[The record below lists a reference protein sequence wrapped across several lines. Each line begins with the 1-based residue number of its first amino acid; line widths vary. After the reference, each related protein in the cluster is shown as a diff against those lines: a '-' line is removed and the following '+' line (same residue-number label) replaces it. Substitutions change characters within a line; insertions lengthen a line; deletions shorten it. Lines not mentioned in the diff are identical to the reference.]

1 MKRVGFTES
10 VDYSCLEDLRSTNPF
25 RRLAML
31 CLDYCGIEECKAG
44 YAFGPYVREDYVI
57 HFVFAGRGKY
67 RVENREEMSM
77 PTGSMFLNSPGVRT
91 WYQADVADPWSY
103 AWVGFNGYR
112 AQEFVHKIGFSEKKL
127 ALPAPEIEEILGC
140 IRRMLDARA
149 LTDVNEM
156 IRISELYKLFGILMR
171 GRPDRRDTQQSDYA
185 SQQYVHCAVN
195 YMSANYPNRLQ
206 IDDIA
211 NTLGISRGYL
221 TSCFKKHMCLS
232 PQEFLI
238 RLRMEKAAYLLSH
251 TTDPIGQ
258 ISDQVG
264 YSDQLSFS
272 KAFKQ
277 HYQMSPKAY
286 RESDVHLEIVSHKGD
301 YIGDEPL

>member
-10 VDYSCLEDLRSTNPF
+10 VNYSCLEDLRSTNPF

-31 CLDYCGIEECKAG
+31 CLDYCGIEACKPG

-57 HFVFAGRGKY
+57 HFVLSGRGKY
-67 RVENREEMSM
+67 RVEGREELSLSA
-77 PTGSMFLNSPGVRT
+77 GNLFLISPGVRT
-91 WYQADVADPWSY
+91 WYQADVEEPWSY

-112 AQEFVHKIGFSEKKL
+112 AQEFVHKIGFSDKKL
-127 ALPAPEIEEILGC
+127 VLRLEHLDEAVDC

-149 LTDVNEM
+149 LTDVNELT
-156 IRISELYKLFGILMR
+156 RISELYKLFSILVR
-171 GRPDRRDTQQSDYA
+171 ERPERRDTQQGDYA
-185 SQQYVHCAVN
+185 SRQYVHCAVN
-195 YMSANYPNRLQ
+195 YMSANYANRLQ

-221 TSCFKKHMCLS
+221 TSCFKKHMDIS

-264 YSDQLSFS
+264 YNDQLSFS

-286 RESDVHLEIVSHKGD
+286 RESDVHLEVVSKKGD
-301 YIGDEPL
+301 YVGDDPL

>member
-1 MKRVGFTES
+1 M
-10 VDYSCLEDLRSTNPF
+10 
-25 RRLAML
+25 
-31 CLDYCGIEECKAG
+31 
-44 YAFGPYVREDYVI
+44 
-57 HFVFAGRGKY
+57 
-67 RVENREEMSM
+67 
-77 PTGSMFLNSPGVRT
+77 
-91 WYQADVADPWSY
+91 
-103 AWVGFNGYR
+103 
-112 AQEFVHKIGFSEKKL
+112 HKIGFSEKKL

-221 TSCFKKHMCLS
+221 TSCFKKHMRLS